1 MKSLIRP
8 MTLLALGVSLANG
21 VSAWAQEDVG
31 ASPEAVT
38 QATTY
43 ATPSRSSSIALTS
56 DDRYLVAVNRGKNS
70 ITIFEVRDANG
81 NYVQHL
87 LKEVPVGKE
96 PRYVA
101 ISPDNRWA
109 MVSNAVDG
117 TVSVIDIHTYQPL
130 IGAIP
135 VGTEP
140 RGIAITPNGAYAF
153 VANHTSHNVSVIST
167 QSWQVVYNVPTGGN
181 PIAVAITNNG
191 DTEDTDERVY
201 VTRFFGELID
211 PAKRPEG
218 FDDSK
223 QGVIDTFN
231 VGEAIAGHAT
241 VNKVTLPPLKD
252 SGFVGDRRPYCLNT
266 RKILQDNGE
275 VVFFNS
281 GADGKDDGAAKLSNQ
296 VFCPDPNSQDASATG
311 PIANTPQGVYPNQL
325 YAALIRGN
333 RLYVPNVG
341 AAPEPPLKFNVNVQG
356 LVGVVDVQQGGY
368 GQHAYTVNLN
378 AQVAQETAP
387 ADPFASL
394 DKLFLNDMV
403 AVDAN
408 SQGNQFYFV
417 SRGGN
422 YVLRANLDAA
432 GKLNIGAPGHV
443 TRFQTG
449 NMPTGVV
456 VNSSATRL
464 YTVNEIN
471 FSVTAVDLQANKVIA
486 LDIPSSEPP
495 KAGTEAHRLLT
506 GKLAFFTAL
515 GIPDVLDTN
524 GDGKF
529 DIEIRDIVP
538 LKFRGKASDN
548 AWSGCGSCHEDGRTD
563 NVAWS
568 FVTGTRKVLDLANS
582 FARNDET
589 DQRLFNWNAVRDSV
603 TQFNNNSR
611 GVQGGIGFATDVN
624 GEDRTGQVFNHGP
637 TKGISDALD
646 AETDWIAKAVRGLN
660 MPDTADAQAGRDL
673 FAQNCVSCHGGVKW
687 TKSRAGEPLYQNNP
701 TFEVDPIGAQFFAG
715 VPPIDPGVTVAGPQI
730 VSVTRENLVL
740 KFLEN
745 VGTFNANSP
754 LNIRGSGAIA
764 GQNTQGFPELN
775 AQGAYNVPGLLN
787 VAYHAPYLHDGSAPT
802 LNQVFAVHTLG
813 TSTIAQTL
821 DANSQQQLENFL
833 NSIDDGTAPIE
844 ESDTDKFLEQIG
856 KK

>member
-1 MKSLIRP
+1 MKLLKRP
-8 MTLLALGVSLANG
+8 MTLLALGVSLA
-21 VSAWAQEDVG
+21 SG
-31 ASPEAVT
+31 ASLWVQGEADASPGAVT

-43 ATPSRSSSIALTS
+43 ASPSRSSSIALTS
-56 DDRYLVAVNRGKNS
+56 DDRYLVTVNRGKNS

-81 NYVQHL
+81 NYVQHWL
-87 LKEVPVGKE
+87 AEVPVGKE

-153 VANHTSHNVSVIST
+153 IANHTSHNVSVIST
-167 QSWQVVYNVPTGGN
+167 QNWQVVYNVPTGGN

-191 DTEDTDERVY
+191 DAEDTDERVY

-211 PAKRPEG
+211 PAKRPDG
-218 FDDSK
+218 FDDAK

-231 VGEAIAGHAT
+231 VGEAIGGQAT

-281 GADGKDDGAAKLSNQ
+281 GADGKGDGAAALSNQ
-296 VFCPDPNSQDASATG
+296 VFCPDPNSQDASAEG

-325 YAALIRGN
+325 FAALIRGN

-341 AAPEPPLKFNVNVQG
+341 AAPEPPLQFKVNVQG
-356 LVGVVDVQQGGY
+356 LVGVVDVQKAGY
-368 GQHAYTVNLN
+368 GQYDHTVNLN
-378 AQVAQETAP
+378 AQVAQETDP

-394 DKLFLNDMV
+394 DKLFLNDLV

-408 SQGNQFYFV
+408 RQGNQFYFV

-432 GKLNIGAPGHV
+432 GKLNIGAPGAV

-495 KAGTEAHRLLT
+495 KAGTEEHRNLA

-515 GIPDVLDTN
+515 GIPDVLDTD

-538 LKFRGKASDN
+538 LKFRGKASNN
-548 AWSGCGSCHEDGRTD
+548 AWSGCGSCHDDGRTD
-563 NVAWS
+563 NVTWG
-568 FVTGTRKVLDLANS
+568 FETGARQTIDLATT
-582 FARNDET
+582 FAKNDPT
-589 DQRLFNWNAVRDSV
+589 DQRLLNWNAVRDANL
-603 TQFNNNSR
+603 QFNNNSIAI
-611 GVQGGIGFATDVN
+611 QGGIGFATDVN
-624 GEDRTGQVFNHGP
+624 GVDRSAEIFNHGP
-637 TKGISDALD
+637 TQGISDALD
-646 AETDWIAKAVRGLN
+646 AQTEWVAKAVRGLN
-660 MPDTADAQAGRDL
+660 MPDVANAGRDL

-687 TKSRAGEPLYQNNP
+687 TKSQAGEPLYQNNP
-701 TFEVDPIGAQFFAG
+701 TFEVNPLGAQFFDG

-730 VSVTRENLVL
+730 VSVTRDKLVL
-740 KFLEN
+740 KFLED
-745 VGTFNANSP
+745 VGAFNAQSP
-754 LNIRGSGAIA
+754 LNIRSGAAIA
-764 GQNTQGFPELN
+764 GQSTQGFPELN
-775 AQGAYNVPGLLN
+775 AH
-787 VAYHAPYLHDGSAPT
+787 HAPYFHDGSAPT
-802 LNQVFAVHTLG
+802 LKQVFAVHTLG
-813 TSTIAQTL
+813 ANTIAQSL
-821 DANSQQQLENFL
+821 DANSQQELEKYL
-833 NSIDDGTAPIE
+833 NGIDDGTAPIE